1 MRPFARCFG
10 GSAQGP
16 QVHLRATVLLSI
28 TNERYVIILGKSIH
42 DQTLAVT
49 GYIEVEDQ
57 LLVKVS
63 DLLRL
68 PP

>member
-1 MRPFARCFG
+1 MVSP
-10 GSAQGP
+10 
-16 QVHLRATVLLSI
+16 VYLRATVLLSI
-28 TNERYVIILGKSIH
+28 TNQRHVIILGKSIH

-68 PP
+68 PS